1 MVGGGEAAAWNWGQ
15 MDGMQGGADGGERWH
30 SSVGEGGSAS
40 GGRRRRSGRPSL
52 LSPGPEKLE
61 VEDVVWFNHS
71 QGQKCLRK
79 KYLDE
84 KCFANE
90 RYNENGILANA
101 HDLRMV
107 SERITF

>member
-1 MVGGGEAAAWNWGQ
+1 MVGGGGEAAAWNWGQ

-30 SSVGEGGSAS
+30 SSVGEGGSVS

-79 KYLDE
+79 KI
-84 KCFANE
+84 F
-90 RYNENGILANA
+90 G
-101 HDLRMV
+101 
-107 SERITF
+107 